1 MFGQMGV
8 LWYEKLLMN
17 IVNSGEIPKHIA
29 IIMDGNRRY
38 AKKMNFEKV
47 AEGHQE
53 GANKLKQLIEWLS
66 LLNGVKVLT
75 VYAFSLLNF
84 KRNQE
89 EVADLMDLAEK
100 TFKEIADNPQTLAEK
115 NCKVNFIGE
124 VQMLEEKVIK
134 QIRRCEENAPKNP
147 KFILNICVCYTAQDE
162 IEQARDK
169 CIENNI
175 SPSYDEVF
183 KNLMLPQKPDLL
195 IRTSG
200 VLRMSNFLLMQC
212 DHTPIYIT
220 NELWP
225 ELSAY
230 TLFKI
235 LISYQLRKMYP

>member
-1 MFGQMGV
+1 MGIR
-8 LWYEKLLMN
+8 WYEKLLMS
-17 IVNSGEIPKHIA
+17 ILNSGEIPEHIA

-38 AKKMNFEKV
+38 AKKMNFKNV

-53 GANKLKQLIEWLS
+53 GANKLRQIIEWFS
-66 LLNGVKVLT
+66 HLNGVKVLT

-89 EVADLMDLAEK
+89 EVDELMDLAEK
-100 TFKEIADNPQTLAEK
+100 TFKEIADNPKIMAEK
-115 NCKVNFIGE
+115 SCKVNFIGE
-124 VQMLEEKVIK
+124 IGMLNERVLK
-134 QIRRCEENAPKNP
+134 QIQRCEENAPDNP
-147 KFILNICVCYTAQDE
+147 QFILNICVCYTSQDE

-169 CIENNI
+169 CIADSI
-175 SPSYDEVF
+175 DPDYTEVF
-183 KNLMLPQKPDLL
+183 NHLMLPQRPDIL

-212 DHTPIYIT
+212 ENTPIYIT

-225 ELSAY
+225 ELSAF

-235 LISYQLRKMYP
+235 LASYQMRNLLP